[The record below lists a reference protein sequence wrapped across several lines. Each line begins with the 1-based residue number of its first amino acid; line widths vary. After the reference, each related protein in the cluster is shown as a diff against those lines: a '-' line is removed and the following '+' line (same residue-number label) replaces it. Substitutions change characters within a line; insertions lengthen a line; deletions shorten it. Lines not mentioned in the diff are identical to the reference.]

1 MKSLALAW
9 TREST
14 TLPVDSWRLQ
24 FVGQEEFCES
34 SLRNYIATEWQIYDL
49 WFTSLFTERERKITI
64 TYLRIITC
72 RYACCTVCLLRHL
85 QLFPG
90 ASVTAFFAISER
102 RLFGLNLAPKS
113 LAACFISIK
122 KCSQSSVIYFARGYV
137 VLPDAL
143 SSFSLC
149 GHSTSYPQRCL
160 ASTTHLKTVSWHLK
174 LVSYADRLLKKD
186 ERLLALYR

>member
-1 MKSLALAW
+1 MHVPALNWEHEASPGTMWVSRPDFPSKSVANGWHHVKSLALAW

-24 FVGQEEFCES
+24 FIGQEEFCES
-34 SLRNYIATEWQIYDL
+34 SLRNYIATERQIYDL

-72 RYACCTVCLLRHL
+72 RYTCCTVCLLGHL
-85 QLFPG
+85 QLFPI
-90 ASVTAFFAISER
+90 SFFAISER

-113 LAACFISIK
+113 LAARFISIK

-143 SSFSLC
+143 S
-149 GHSTSYPQRCL
+149 
-160 ASTTHLKTVSWHLK
+160 
-174 LVSYADRLLKKD
+174 
-186 ERLLALYR
+186 